1 MTSKDHGSTE
11 SELEKDELWMNV
23 FHQTTSIT
31 AMEFFP
37 LIYWPRAL
45 MAIILLQQ
53 DKWFKWW
60 HWRYTPWE
68 DSAQRESDIYLRSV
82 SLLFPLITAQ
92 QIENVEEI
100 CHLTRRNQ
108 KPFFLRFWSGIFFSS
123 QQEVIVIINVIKAH
137 DWKCKKF
144 VNCFVLCFFLNFKF
158 PYSNTAKTHIF
169 KNLLTWYLT
178 TYFLHFQSWAVMTLI
193 IKITSCWE
201 KKNSGPKPRK
211 KRFFCFYTLH
221 HMYEYGQMHS
231 EICVTGY
238 PNY

>member
-1 MTSKDHGSTE
+1 MTSKDHGTE

-68 DSAQRESDIYLRSV
+68 YSAERESDIYLRSV

-92 QIENVEEI
+92 QIENVEDMSPNEKKP
-100 CHLTRRNQ
+100 
-108 KPFFLRFWSGIFFSS
+108 KPFFHVDDGACANVFLYLNHKIFLYVSPTL
-123 QQEVIVIINVIKAH
+123 QEGA
-137 DWKCKKF
+137 
-144 VNCFVLCFFLNFKF
+144 CFVTDIVPPRCNQANARNIMK
-158 PYSNTAKTHIF
+158 YSYPSQLAT
-169 KNLLTWYLT
+169 TWMR
-178 TYFLHFQSWAVMTLI
+178 FRI
-193 IKITSCWE
+193 I
-201 KKNSGPKPRK
+201 R
-211 KRFFCFYTLH
+211 
-221 HMYEYGQMHS
+221 
-231 EICVTGY
+231 
-238 PNY
+238 